1 VAVVGDPET
10 PLGKW
15 KPPLLHRLLV
25 RGEAAIA
32 PAGIALAAILLGVV
46 AAGGW
51 WTYRTQRLALEDAR
65 ADQINAVSN
74 LLGQTCE
81 QLLAHSE
88 LSTVR
93 LLVSDAAYRYQLTR
107 CRIVL
112 PDGSVVAS
120 SDASQVSP
128 MKMPPTWGEK
138 TAPDPLP
145 SPEGV
150 VALTSP
156 LKIPGRGVAYLQVSG
171 RIDRPF
177 WAYWETQVGVGAIGG
192 MSMVL
197 LLVVYRG
204 VRGRLRAFGAVRE
217 ALMAAARGM
226 AGVSEGQANSGV
238 PASAL
243 LVSPDLG
250 PEARAWNE
258 MVQER
263 ERARKQSVAERARD
277 TLGRRRQAKGDLDAA
292 CDAMSHGLLLVD
304 DKFCVKYANGAAAS
318 FLGADREK
326 LVGGEISKYL
336 QVESVLE
343 AIRGTA
349 GGTVRRRI
357 TLDVE
362 RKDDPAPGS
371 AAKGQANRR
380 DGAGGGEAPGA
391 GSAGVLRF
399 SIRPVRREDSA
410 SAMVLIED
418 ITQQKAAEE
427 ARHAFVAQATHELRT
442 PLTNIRLYVETAIEE
457 GETDAAMRSKCLNVI
472 NGEARR
478 LERIV
483 GEMLSV
489 AEMEAGSFKL
499 REDDVR
505 LDALFEEL
513 KADYDSQ
520 AKEKRITLT
529 FNLSPKLPVLH
540 GDRDKVALALHNLIG
555 NALKYTPDG
564 GRVVV
569 TADADAKQLSVS
581 VKDTGIGIG
590 PEDQERIFERF
601 YRAKDKRVAK
611 ITGTGLGL
619 TLAREV
625 ARLHGGEIEVESVLN
640 QGSTFTLTL
649 PLKAEAA

>member
-1 VAVVGDPET
+1 MAVVGEPET
-10 PLGKW
+10 PVVKTR
-15 KPPLLHRLLV
+15 PALLQRLLV
-25 RGEAAIA
+25 RGEATIA

-46 AAGGW
+46 LAAGW
-51 WTYRTQRLALEDAR
+51 WTLRMQKLAVEDAR
-65 ADQINAVSN
+65 ARQVHTVTN
-74 LLGQTCE
+74 LLGQSCE
-81 QLLAHSE
+81 QLLAHGE

-93 LLVSDAAYRYQLTR
+93 LLVSDSAYRYHLSR

-120 SDASQVSP
+120 SESSQVTP
-128 MKMPPTWGEK
+128 VKMPATWGEK

-145 SPEGV
+145 APEGV
-150 VALTSP
+150 LALTVP
-156 LKIPGRGVAYLQVSG
+156 LKIPSRGVAYLQVSG
-171 RIDRPF
+171 RVERPF
-177 WAYWETQVGVGAIGG
+177 WSYLETLVGVGAIGG
-192 MSMVL
+192 VSMVL
-197 LLVVYRG
+197 LLVVYRE
-204 VRGRLRAFGAVRE
+204 VRGKLKAFGAVRE
-217 ALMAAARGM
+217 ALMAAARGV
-226 AGVSEGQANSGV
+226 GSGQDGQGV

-243 LVSPDLG
+243 MVSPDLG
-250 PEARAWNE
+250 PEAKAWNE
-258 MVQER
+258 IVQER

-277 TLGRRRQAKGDLDAA
+277 TLGRRRQVKGDLDAA

-304 DKFCVKYANGAAAS
+304 DKFTVKYANGAAAA
-318 FLGADREK
+318 FLGADRDK
-326 LVGGEISKYL
+326 LVGAEIGRFL
-336 QVESVLE
+336 QVVQVMD
-343 AIRGTA
+343 AIRGIA
-349 GGTVRRRI
+349 GGTVRRRV

-362 RKDDPAPGS
+362 RKEEPGAS
-371 AAKGQANRR
+371 ARKKDQYP
-380 DGAGGGEAPGA
+380 DGAGGENPSGH
-391 GSAGVLRF
+391 AGVLRF

-442 PLTNIRLYVETAIEE
+442 PLTNIRLYVETAIED
-457 GETDAAMRSKCLNVI
+457 GETDPATRAKCLNVI

-499 REDDVR
+499 KQDDVR

-513 KADYDSQ
+513 KADYESQ
-520 AKEKRITLT
+520 ANEKQIDLS
-529 FNLSPKLPVLH
+529 FALSPKLPVLQ

-564 GRVVV
+564 GRVLVSV
-569 TADADAKQLSVS
+569 EADARVVSVA
-581 VKDTGIGIG
+581 VKDTGIGIS
-590 PEDQERIFERF
+590 PEDQARIFERF
-601 YRAKDKRVAK
+601 YRAQDKRVAK

-625 ARLHGGEIEVESVLN
+625 ARLHGGEIEVESQLN

-649 PLKAEAA
+649 PVKAEAA